1 MPYPSRAQCAI
12 IACERTVL
20 MNASTPPAPTGVI
33 GLSHLGIIYGT
44 AWASFGQPV
53 IAVDADADAVARLQ
67 AGDPIV
73 REPGLP
79 ELLER
84 SRPFLTY
91 TTNFAQLAAC
101 PLVIVAR
108 DVPTDDDNT
117 SDIGAIERLI
127 DAAIPHL
134 QDGVTLVVMCQVPPG
149 FNRAL
154 GEKIR
159 AARPGLRF
167 ENYYWVETLVFGNA
181 VQRALEPER
190 LIVGCPDPS
199 NPLPDQFRQGL
210 ERFNCPIVPM
220 GYESA
225 ELTKTAINIYLI
237 GSVTYAN
244 ALADLCEAVGADWSE
259 MVPALR
265 LDRRI
270 GPAAYIRPSLGVA
283 GGNLERDL
291 VTLRALGERHDLET
305 PYLDTLQSV
314 NANRFDWVHRKLW
327 ERLLTRSASATV
339 AVWGLTYKKD
349 TRSTKNSPA
358 LRLLAEMDPRLTVKA
373 WDPAVGLDEVR
384 AAGVTSELTVT
395 LSRDAA
401 LDDADCLLIMADWD
415 QFAQADLDA
424 IRTRMRRPLVIDS
437 VGVLQGRRSELTGIE
452 YVVMGH

>member
-1 MPYPSRAQCAI
+1 
-12 IACERTVL
+12 
-20 MNASTPPAPTGVI
+20 MNASSNTAPTGVI

-44 AWASFGQPV
+44 TWASFGQPV
-53 IAVDADADAVARLQ
+53 IAVDTNAEAVTRLQ
-67 AGDPIV
+67 ASDPIV

-84 SRPFLTY
+84 SRQHLTY
-91 TTNFAQLAAC
+91 TTDFSQLAAC

-108 DVPTDDDNT
+108 DVPTDENNT
-117 SDIGAIERLI
+117 SDISVVQGLI
-127 DAAIPHL
+127 DAVIPHL
-134 QDGVTLVVMCQVPPG
+134 RDDATLVVMCQVPPG

-154 GEKIR
+154 GEQIR
-159 AARPGLRF
+159 AARPDSRIQ
-167 ENYYWVETLVFGNA
+167 NYYWVETLVFGSA

-190 LIVGCPDPS
+190 LIVGCADPS
-199 NPLPDQFRQGL
+199 APLPEPFRQGL
-210 ERFNCPIVPM
+210 ERFNCPILTM

-244 ALADLCEAVGADWSE
+244 ALSDLCEAVGADWSE

-270 GPAAYIRPSLGVA
+270 GPAAYIRPGLGVA

-291 VTLRALGERHDLET
+291 VTLRQLGERHDLET
-305 PYLDTLQSV
+305 PYLDDLQA
-314 NANRFDWVHRKLW
+314 ANDHRFDWVHRKLW
-327 ERLLTRSASATV
+327 QHLLARGAHATV
-339 AVWGLTYKKD
+339 AIWGLTYKKD
-349 TRSTKNSPA
+349 TKSTRNSPA
-358 LRLLAEMDPRLTVKA
+358 LRLLAEIDPRLTVKA

-384 AAGVTSELTVT
+384 AAGVDAELTVT
-395 LSRDAA
+395 RSRDAA

-424 IRTRMRRPLVIDS
+424 IRTRMRRPLVIDC
-437 VGVLQGRRSELTGIE
+437 VGVLQGRRAELDGIE
-452 YVVMGH
+452 YVSMGR

>member
-1 MPYPSRAQCAI
+1 MPESAA
-12 IACERTVL
+12 
-20 MNASTPPAPTGVI
+20 PAPTGVI
-33 GLSHLGIIYGT
+33 GLSHLGIVYGT

-53 IAVDADADAVARLQ
+53 IVVDADAEAVERLQ
-67 AGDPIV
+67 SGDPIV

-84 SRPFLTY
+84 SRPYLTY
-91 TTNFAQLAAC
+91 TTDFSRLAEC

-108 DVPTDDDNT
+108 DLPTDDENR
-117 SDIGAIERLI
+117 SDIGAVQRLI

-134 QDGVTLVVMCQVPPG
+134 RDGVTFVVMCQVPPG
-149 FNRAL
+149 FNRTL
-154 GEKIR
+154 GEQIR
-159 AARPGLRF
+159 AARPDLTF
-167 ENYYWVETLVFGNA
+167 QNYYWVETLVFGNA
-181 VQRALEPER
+181 VQRAVEPER

-199 NPLPDQFRQGL
+199 QPLPEQFRRGL
-210 ERFNCPIVPM
+210 ERFACPIVTM

-270 GPAAYIRPSLGVA
+270 GPAAYIRPGLGVA

-291 VTLRALGERHDLET
+291 VTLRNLGEQHDIET
-305 PYLDTLQSV
+305 PYLDALQSA
-314 NANRFDWVHRKLW
+314 NDNRFDWVHRKVW
-327 ERLLTRSASATV
+327 ERVLSRGANATV

-349 TRSTKNSPA
+349 TRSTKNSPS
-358 LRLLAEMDPRLTVKA
+358 LRFLAEADPRLTIKA

-384 AAGVTSELTVT
+384 ASGVETELTVVR
-395 LSRDAA
+395 SRDAA

-415 QFAQADLDA
+415 AFAQADLDA
-424 IRTRMRRPLVIDS
+424 IRTRMRRPLVIDT
-437 VGVLQGRRSELTGIE
+437 VGVLQNRRAELDGVE
-452 YVVMGH
+452 YVSMGR

>member
-1 MPYPSRAQCAI
+1 MSAVN
-12 IACERTVL
+12 T
-20 MNASTPPAPTGVI
+20 PAPTGVI
-33 GLSHLGIIYGT
+33 GLSHLGIVYGT

-53 IAVDADADAVARLQ
+53 IAVDADAAAVTRLQ

-79 ELLER
+79 ELLDRGRPYLEYTADF
-84 SRPFLTY
+84 SR
-91 TTNFAQLAAC
+91 LAAC

-108 DVPTDDDNT
+108 DVPTDDVNQ
-117 SDIGAIERLI
+117 SDIGAVRRLI

-134 QDGVTLVVMCQVPPG
+134 RDDVTVVVMSQVPPG

-154 GEKIR
+154 GQQIR
-159 AARPGLRF
+159 TARPRLRF
-167 ENYYWVETLVFGNA
+167 ENHYWVETLVFGNA

-190 LIVGCPDPS
+190 LIVGSANPS
-199 NPLPDQFRQGL
+199 APLPEPFRIGL
-210 ERFNCPIVPM
+210 ERFGCPIVRM

-244 ALADLCEAVGADWSE
+244 AMADLCEAVGADWSE
-259 MVPALR
+259 MTTALR

-291 VTLRALGERHDLET
+291 VTLRRLGVEHDLET
-305 PYLDTLQSV
+305 PYLDALQA
-314 NANRFDWVHRKLW
+314 ANDVRFDWVHHKL
-327 ERLLTRSASATV
+327 RDHLLVHGVTATV

-349 TRSTKNSPA
+349 TTSTKNSPA
-358 LRLLAEMDPRLTVKA
+358 LRLLSEIDPRLTVKA
-373 WDPAVGLDEVR
+373 WDPAVRLDEVR
-384 AAGVTSELTVT
+384 AAGVDAPLTVT
-395 LSRDAA
+395 RSRDAA

-424 IRTRMRRPLVIDS
+424 IRTRMRRPLVIDT
-437 VGVLQGRRSELTGIE
+437 VGVLQSRRAELGGVE
-452 YVVMGH
+452 YVSMGH

>member
-1 MPYPSRAQCAI
+1 
-12 IACERTVL
+12 
-20 MNASTPPAPTGVI
+20 VI
-33 GLSHLGIIYGT
+33 GLSHLGINYGT

-53 IAVDADADAVARLQ
+53 IAVDTDAEAAARLQ
-67 AGDPIV
+67 AGDTIV

-84 SRPFLTY
+84 SRRYITY
-91 TTNFAQLAAC
+91 TTDFSKLAEC

-108 DVPTDDDNT
+108 DVPTDDENN

-134 QDGVTLVVMCQVPPG
+134 QDGATLVVMCQVPPG
-149 FNRAL
+149 FNRQL
-154 GEKIR
+154 TEKIQ

-181 VQRALEPER
+181 VQRAMEPER

-199 NPLPDQFRQGL
+199 KPLPEQFRLGL
-210 ERFNCPIVPM
+210 ERFNCPIVKM

-265 LDRRI
+265 LDKRI
-270 GPAAYIRPSLGVA
+270 GPASYIRPGLGVA

-291 VTLRALGERHDLET
+291 VTLRQLGEQHDVET
-305 PYLDTLQSV
+305 PYLDTLQAV
-314 NANRFDWVHRKLW
+314 NSSRFDWVHRKLW
-327 ERLLTRSASATV
+327 ERLLSRGATGTV

-349 TRSTKNSPA
+349 TKSTKNSPA
-358 LRLLAEMDPRLTVKA
+358 LRLLAEIDPRLTVKA

-384 AAGVTSELTVT
+384 ASGVTTELTVT
-395 LSRDAA
+395 RSRDAA

-415 QFAQADLDA
+415 DFAQADLDA

-437 VGVLQGRRSELTGIE
+437 VGVLQGRRAELLGVE
-452 YVVMGH
+452 YVVMGVG

>member
-1 MPYPSRAQCAI
+1 M
-12 IACERTVL
+12 T
-20 MNASTPPAPTGVI
+20 ASNHPARTGVI
-33 GLSHLGIIYGT
+33 GLSHLGIVYGT

-53 IAVDADADAVARLQ
+53 TAVDTDAAAAARLQ

-84 SRPFLTY
+84 SRSYLEY
-91 TTNFAQLAAC
+91 TTDFSRLAEC
-101 PLVIVAR
+101 SLVIVAR
-108 DVPTDDDNT
+108 DVPTDEENR
-117 SDIGAIERLI
+117 SDIAAVQRLI
-127 DAAIPHL
+127 DAAIPHF
-134 QDGVTLVVMCQVPPG
+134 QDGVTLVVMSQVPPG
-149 FNRAL
+149 FNRTL
-154 GEKIR
+154 GERIR

-181 VQRALEPER
+181 VQRAMEPER

-199 NPLPDQFRQGL
+199 APLPEQFQAGL
-210 ERFNCPIVPM
+210 ERFGCPIVTM

-244 ALADLCEAVGADWSE
+244 AMADLCEAVGADWSE
-259 MVPALR
+259 MTTALR

-291 VTLRALGERHDLET
+291 VTLRRLGATHDVET
-305 PYLDTLQSV
+305 LYLDALQA
-314 NANRFDWVHRKLW
+314 ANDARFDWVHRKVT
-327 ERLLTRSASATV
+327 ERLLPYGGATATV
-339 AVWGLTYKKD
+339 AIWGLTYKKD

-358 LRLLAEMDPRLTVKA
+358 LRLLAEIDPRLTLKA

-384 AAGVTSELTVT
+384 ASGVDVPLTVT
-395 LSRDAA
+395 RSRDAA

-424 IRTRMRRPLVIDS
+424 IRTRMRRPLVIDT
-437 VGVLQGRRSELTGIE
+437 VGVLQGRRAALAGID
-452 YVVMGH
+452 YVVMGVGS

>member
-1 MPYPSRAQCAI
+1 MTAP
-12 IACERTVL
+12 
-20 MNASTPPAPTGVI
+20 ASLAPTGVI
-33 GLSHLGIIYGT
+33 GLSHLGINYGT

-53 IAVDADADAVARLQ
+53 IAVDTDAEAAARLQ

-79 ELLER
+79 ELLKR
-84 SRPFLTY
+84 SRPFITY
-91 TTNFAQLAAC
+91 TADFSRLAAC

-108 DVPTDDDNT
+108 DVPTDEENN
-117 SDIGAIERLI
+117 SDIAAIERLI

-134 QDGVTLVVMCQVPPG
+134 QDGATLVVMCQVPPS
-149 FNRAL
+149 FNRTL

-181 VQRALEPER
+181 VQRAMEPER

-199 NPLPDQFRQGL
+199 KPLPEQFRQGL
-210 ERFNCPIVPM
+210 ERFGCPIVKM

-265 LDRRI
+265 LDKRI
-270 GPAAYIRPSLGVA
+270 GPAAYIRPGLGVA

-291 VTLRALGERHDLET
+291 VTLRRLGEEHGVET
-305 PYLDTLQSV
+305 PYLDALQSA
-314 NANRFDWVHRKLW
+314 NDNRFDWVHRKLW
-327 ERLLTRSASATV
+327 ERLLARGAIATV

-349 TRSTKNSPA
+349 TKSTKNSPA
-358 LRLLAEMDPRLTVKA
+358 LRFLAEADPRLTIKA
-373 WDPAVGLDEVR
+373 WDPAVALDEVR
-384 AAGVTSELTVT
+384 AAGVDTELTVVR
-395 LSRDAA
+395 SRDAA

-424 IRTRMRRPLVIDS
+424 IRTRMRRPLVIDT
-437 VGVLQGRRSELTGIE
+437 VGVLQGRRAELQGIE
-452 YVVMGH
+452 YVVMGVG

>member
-1 MPYPSRAQCAI
+1 
-12 IACERTVL
+12 VL
-20 MNASTPPAPTGVI
+20 
-33 GLSHLGIIYGT
+33 GLSHLGIVYGT
-44 AWASFGQPV
+44 AWASFDQPV
-53 IAVDADADAVARLQ
+53 IAVDSDAEAVARLQ

-84 SRPFLTY
+84 SRPSLRY
-91 TTNFAQLAAC
+91 TTDFALLEAC

-108 DVPTDDDNT
+108 DVPTDDTNQ
-117 SDIGAIERLI
+117 SDVGAVEALI
-127 DAAIPHL
+127 RAAIPHL
-134 QDGVTLVVMCQVPPG
+134 GDGVTLVVMSQVPPG
-149 FNRAL
+149 FNRRLAA
-154 GEKIR
+154 EIR
-159 AARPGLRF
+159 AARPDLRF
-167 ENYYWVETLVFGNA
+167 ELHYWVETLVFGNA

-190 LIVGCPDPS
+190 LIVGSADPAA
-199 NPLPDQFRQGL
+199 PLPEHLRAGL
-210 ERFNCPIVPM
+210 ERFACPIVRM

-291 VTLRALGERHDLET
+291 VTLRNLGLDNDVET
-305 PYLDTLQSV
+305 TYLDALQA
-314 NANRFDWVHRKLW
+314 ANDARFDWVHRKL
-327 ERLLTRSASATV
+327 RDHLLVRGATATV
-339 AVWGLTYKKD
+339 AIWGLTYKKD

-358 LRLLAEMDPRLTVKA
+358 LRLLAEIDPRLTLKA

-384 AAGVTSELTVT
+384 AGGIDVPLTVT
-395 LSRDAA
+395 RSRDAV

-424 IRTRMRRPLVIDS
+424 IRTRMRRPLVIDT
-437 VGVLQGRRSELTGIE
+437 VGVLQNRRPEMVGVE
-452 YVVMGH
+452 YVVMGVGS

>member
-1 MPYPSRAQCAI
+1 M
-12 IACERTVL
+12 
-20 MNASTPPAPTGVI
+20 STTGVI
-33 GLSHLGIIYGT
+33 GLSHLGIVYGT
-44 AWASFGQPV
+44 AWASFGQSV

-84 SRPFLTY
+84 SRPSLTY
-91 TTNFAQLAAC
+91 TDDFSRLAEC
-101 PLVIVAR
+101 SLVIVAR
-108 DVPTDDDNT
+108 DVPTDDENT
-117 SDIGAIERLI
+117 SDIAAVQRLI

-134 QDGVTLVVMCQVPPG
+134 RDGVTLVVMSQVPPG
-149 FNRAL
+149 FNRGL
-154 GEKIR
+154 GEQIR
-159 AARPGLRF
+159 AARPELRF

-199 NPLPDQFRQGL
+199 GSLPDQFRAGL
-210 ERFNCPIVPM
+210 ERFACPIVTM

-244 ALADLCEAVGADWSE
+244 AMADLCEAVGADWSE
-259 MVPALR
+259 MTTALR

-291 VTLRALGERHDLET
+291 VTLRRLGAAHDLET
-305 PYLDTLQSV
+305 PYLDALQV
-314 NANRFDWVHRKLW
+314 ANDARFDWVHRKVT
-327 ERLLTRSASATV
+327 ERLLPYGATATV
-339 AVWGLTYKKD
+339 AIWGLTYKKD
-349 TRSTKNSPA
+349 TKSTKNSPA
-358 LRLLAEMDPRLTVKA
+358 LRLLAEIDPRLTLKA

-384 AAGVTSELTVT
+384 ASGVDVPLTVT
-395 LSRDAA
+395 RSRDAA

-424 IRTRMRRPLVIDS
+424 IRTRMRRPLVIDT
-437 VGVLQGRRSELTGIE
+437 VGVLQGRRAELGGVE
-452 YVVMGH
+452 YVVMGVGS

>member
-1 MPYPSRAQCAI
+1 M
-12 IACERTVL
+12 TD
-20 MNASTPPAPTGVI
+20 STTLVPTGVI
-33 GLSHLGIIYGT
+33 GLSHLGIVYGT

-53 IAVDADADAVARLQ
+53 IAVDADREAVERLRS
-67 AGDPIV
+67 GDPIV

-84 SRPFLTY
+84 SRPYLTY
-91 TTNFAQLAAC
+91 TDDFSQLSSC

-108 DVPTDDDNT
+108 DVPTDDHNR
-117 SDIGAIERLI
+117 SDIGAVARLI
-127 DAAIPHL
+127 DLTIPHL
-134 QDGVTLVVMCQVPPG
+134 RDGVTLVVMCQVPPG
-149 FNRAL
+149 FNRSL

-159 AARPGLRF
+159 AARPDLRF
-167 ENYYWVETLVFGNA
+167 QNLYWVETLVFGDA
-181 VQRALEPER
+181 VRRAMEPER
-190 LIVGCPDPS
+190 LIVGCLDPS
-199 NPLPDQFRQGL
+199 APLPEAFRQGL
-210 ERFNCPIVPM
+210 ERFDCPILTM

-259 MVPALR
+259 MTAALR

-270 GPAAYIRPSLGVA
+270 GQSAYIRPSLGVA

-291 VTLRALGERHDLET
+291 VTLRRLGTEHDLET
-305 PYLDTLQSV
+305 PYLDALQA
-314 NANRFDWVHRKLW
+314 ANDARFDWVHRKLQ
-327 ERLLTRSASATV
+327 ERLLVRGASGTV
-339 AVWGLTYKKD
+339 AIWGLTYKKD

-358 LRLLAEMDPRLTVKA
+358 LRLLSEIDPRLTLKA

-384 AAGVTSELTVT
+384 ASGVDVPLTVT
-395 LSRDAA
+395 RSRDAA

-424 IRTRMRRPLVIDS
+424 IRTRMRRPLVIDT
-437 VGVLQGRRSELTGIE
+437 VAVLQHRRAELGGIE
-452 YVVMGH
+452 YVSMGR